1 MSLFKAMGSAI
12 LCAAALLALPL
23 LASARPKAV
32 NTQVEKKN
40 ITLEDTA
47 MVDGKTL
54 APGKYDLVIE
64 GKKVS
69 FERDGRT
76 VLTAPCDWKTMP
88 NKSAYNSV
96 TFSSK
101 EVLQEIE
108 FEGSN
113 QALEV
118 M

>member
-1 MSLFKAMGSAI
+1 MLLLKAMGGAV
-12 LCAAALLALPL
+12 LCATALLASPL

-32 NTQVEKKN
+32 NTRVEKKS
-40 ITLEDTA
+40 IDLEDPAT
-47 MVDGKTL
+47 VDGKTL
-54 APGKYDLVIE
+54 APGKYDILIE
-64 GKKVS
+64 GNKVS

-76 VLTAPCDWKTMP
+76 VVTAPCDWKTMP
-88 NKSAYNSV
+88 NKSEYNSA
-96 TFSSK
+96 TYSSK
-101 EVLQEIE
+101 RVLQEIE

>member
-12 LCAAALLALPL
+12 LCAAALLAFPL

-32 NTQVEKKN
+32 NTQVEKKS
-40 ITLEDTA
+40 IELDDPAT
-47 MVDGKTL
+47 VDGKTL
-54 APGKYDLVIE
+54 KPGKYELLID
-64 GKKVS
+64 GNKVS
-69 FERDGRT
+69 FERDGQT
-76 VLTAPCDWKTMP
+76 VVTATCDWKTMP
-88 NKSAYNSV
+88 NKSEYNSA

-101 EVLQEIE
+101 RVLQEIE
-108 FEGSN
+108 FEGSK